1 MCRLYIP
8 VARDSISLSWATSR
22 VPPTRVHG
30 TARPWWNSP
39 LEPTPPAPR
48 WRFSLTRAHASGDTS
63 GTSPPGR
70 DAGPGD
76 RVSSAR
82 RRKRPR
88 GREECTVGRGGKGA
102 LRPRGGGPQQQQR

>member
-1 MCRLYIP
+1 MTH
-8 VARDSISLSWATSR
+8 SGSLSCHSLSGTQMVLLTLINGGVSHVGFSVVSFR
-22 VPPTRVHG
+22 PMVP
-30 TARPWWNSP
+30 
-39 LEPTPPAPR
+39 
-48 WRFSLTRAHASGDTS
+48 FSGRAHASGDTS

-88 GREECTVGRGGKGA
+88 GREECTVGQGGKGA
-102 LRPRGGGPQQQQR
+102 LRPGGGGPQQQQR